1 MSVNA
6 IFIDGLDQVEKAG
19 RFFVDLTQRLED
31 GELEADED
39 ITRLAKIL
47 GVAVPAELAGASIV
61 SLGKR
66 EADENAKD
74 ECGGCSRS
82 SRIVIYYPPT
92 DNPNPTPGSGQM
104 ERTFKKCYKV
114 CKTVAG
120 AKVCAEV
127 CVNISIG
134 LSGIGGKI
142 TATVTVQF

>member
-19 RFFVDLTQRLED
+19 RFFVDLTQRLAD

-39 ITRLAKIL
+39 MTRLAKIL
-47 GVAVPAELAGASIV
+47 GIPIPAELAGASIV

-66 EADENAKD
+66 EADENAKEGCA
-74 ECGGCSRS
+74 ECNQS
-82 SRIVIYYPPT
+82 SRIVIHYPPT
-92 DNPNPTPGSGQM
+92 DTPGPLPGSGQS
-104 ERTFKKCYKV
+104 ERTFKKCFKV
-114 CKTVAG
+114 CKTVGG

-142 TATVTVQF
+142 TATVSVQF